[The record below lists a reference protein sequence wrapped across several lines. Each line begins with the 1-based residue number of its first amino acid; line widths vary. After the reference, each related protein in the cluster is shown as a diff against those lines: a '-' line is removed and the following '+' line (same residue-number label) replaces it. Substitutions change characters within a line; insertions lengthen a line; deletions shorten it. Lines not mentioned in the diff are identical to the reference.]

1 MTRDSKPYAGIREKG
16 RDVKRRDEGDEVPPR
31 HLNQRRESV
40 EGYQAQQRA
49 PSHPHHGFTRV
60 SSGGDEARERKLF
73 TSSLVV
79 AVTAVVPR
87 TDRPVVVDE
96 RRVVRVRIV
105 SAGRCAPGGVA
116 DIVAAEPLEHE
127 RGGVPSAVLAGHEAD
142 ASLDRAV
149 AGEQLRVSAAAASSV
164 RRRRRRRRPNCV
176 KGGARARAGASARG
190 FPPAPALQG
199 LVTTGGAAGPFQ
211 GRTPA
216 RERGER
222 APDRAPSRGR
232 VAALAVRRH
241 ARRVEE
247 WARADGEM
255 TGREARSASEKKAT
269 TRRRRVGGARR

>member
-1 MTRDSKPYAGIREKG
+1 MTRDSKPNAGVREKG

-105 SAGRCAPGGVA
+105 SVGRCAPGGVA
-116 DIVAAEPLEHE
+116 DIAAAEPLEHE

-149 AGEQLRVSAAAASSV
+149 AGEQLWVSAAAAV
-164 RRRRRRRRPNCV
+164 RRRRRRRRRRPNGV
-176 KGGARARAGASARG
+176 EGGSRARAGASARG

-199 LVTTGGAAGPFQ
+199 RVSTGEP
-211 GRTPA
+211 
-216 RERGER
+216 
-222 APDRAPSRGR
+222 PDPSRDEPPL
-232 VAALAVRRH
+232 VSEES
-241 ARRVEE
+241 ARRI
-247 WARADGEM
+247 ARHREGASPRSPSDDM
-255 TGREARSASEKKAT
+255 RDASRSGRELMVR
-269 TRRRRVGGARR
+269 

>member
-1 MTRDSKPYAGIREKG
+1 MTRDSKPYAGVREKG

-105 SAGRCAPGGVA
+105 SVGRCAPGGVA
-116 DIVAAEPLEHE
+116 DIAAAEPLEHE

-149 AGEQLRVSAAAASSV
+149 AGEQLRVSAAAAV
-164 RRRRRRRRPNCV
+164 RRRRRRRRRRPNGV
-176 KGGARARAGASARG
+176 EGGSRARAGASRG

-199 LVTTGGAAGPFQ
+199 RVSTWGAARPFQ

-255 TGREARSASEKKAT
+255 TGREARSASEKAT
-269 TRRRRVGGARR
+269 TWVRRRC